1 VAVQARV
8 LVAGAW
14 LERSGVAGDTGVG
27 GALVSRD
34 CYTLGVLGA
43 SLFYYY
49 DSLIEKC
56 STLSVV
62 RASADRGSAFYSLSL
77 ASERSEVTDVH

>member
-43 SLFYYY
+43 SLFYI
-49 DSLIEKC
+49 L
-56 STLSVV
+56 
-62 RASADRGSAFYSLSL
+62 
-77 ASERSEVTDVH
+77 

>member
-1 VAVQARV
+1 
-8 LVAGAW
+8 VAGTDTN
-14 LERSGVAGDTGVG
+14 LSKQGVRWTEVG
-27 GALVSRD
+27 RQSADR
-34 CYTLGVLGA
+34 YTLGVLGA

-62 RASADRGSAFYSLSL
+62 RAPADP
-77 ASERSEVTDVH
+77 